1 LSDQFAQEIRAS
13 IDRWGMIAMKSV
25 RFLGVSALAI
35 AAIAAPYAAYAQ
47 TPAPQSAPEE
57 AAGDQIIVTGT
68 RIARPNVDSPVPI
81 TSVTATE
88 LLSRGSLSIGDTINQ
103 LPQFRSTF
111 SQANSTRFIGTAGI
125 NALDLRGLGTTRT
138 LVLVNGRRM
147 VTATPGVNRPDVNTI
162 PNDLLER
169 VDTVTGGNSAIYGS
183 DAVAGVV
190 NFVLK
195 DNFEGFR
202 LRGQGGVSSRK
213 DRGSYF
219 ISGTAG
225 KNFDEGRGNVAFAA
239 EYAFQDV
246 LFFTD
251 RDQQT
256 GAFSG
261 RSQFQLT
268 QNTGPQLN
276 PNGGPIR
283 TGSEPATGDGIA
295 DRTFLRNIRNNGI
308 SEGGLFTATCPTAA
322 ATGESAAAFAA
333 RRVVACSGLANVTSA
348 NALSQY
354 GTTFVF
360 QPDGSFIRN
369 PCIVDYRPFGS
380 GNCQGGLGSTLRL
393 TGMLEPQIERIALN
407 FLSRYEV
414 SEALEPFVQAQFVRV
429 RSLQEGQPTFF
440 NNTFQI
446 ANPFL
451 SAQARAAIQAASAPG
466 ATTFVAQRFNVDFG
480 GRGER
485 HKRDQFQVV
494 GGVRGTFN
502 DDWRYEATVNYAQ
515 LDTYYETAGNLNRA
529 KYANS
534 IDATTNAT
542 GQIVCRINADAVTT
556 NDDPACV
563 PVNLFGNGAPS
574 RAALNYFLYTSSRV
588 QKAKLYD
595 VTGYMAGDL
604 SQLFE
609 LPGGPIAFVI
619 GGQIRRETGSS
630 VYDSL
635 TSSTACGTTGCTFLN
650 VLPDFRPPDSIV
662 KEAFG
667 EISIP
672 LLKDLPFAHE
682 LTIDAAGRFS
692 NYNLGKTGT
701 VFAWNV
707 NGTYAPIRDLRI
719 RAGYA
724 RSIRA
729 PNQSELFGAAS
740 QTFLN
745 GLVDPCGQQNIN
757 NNPNRSRN
765 CSAAGVPTTQTFT
778 VGGVTSTEPF
788 SNRPQSGIAGTN
800 GNNPNLL
807 QESADSV
814 TVGMVF
820 QPQAVPG
827 LTLSVD
833 YYWIRIKNAI
843 NSLTPQTIID
853 LCYDSPAGI
862 NNPFCP
868 NVFRNANGTFA
879 GQSNVQHA
887 GTTVN
892 LTATGPSFIAGPF
905 NYAKNITTG
914 IDADLSYR
922 TNITDD
928 TRLVLRGI
936 ASKTYKRA
944 NYTDPLQ
951 PNFAIQQLF
960 VLGDPEWQGQ
970 YSVNLE
976 HKGLNVGYRFRY
988 IGKTVTAPNTLA
1000 SSFEQQNAFQGR
1012 PPLDPDGWPTVF
1024 YPSVA
1029 YNDLRIDYSI
1039 PKSGMKA
1046 YFGVDNV
1053 FDRLPPLD
1061 LLGVEAGSTYSTVGR
1076 FFYAGIEVK
1085 F

>member
-1 LSDQFAQEIRAS
+1 MKSFRFLSATALAGVAIVAPLVTFAQT
-13 IDRWGMIAMKSV
+13 
-25 RFLGVSALAI
+25 
-35 AAIAAPYAAYAQ
+35 AAPQAA
-47 TPAPQSAPEE
+47 EE
-57 AAGDQIIVTGT
+57 VTSDQIIVTGT
-68 RIARPNVDSPVPI
+68 RISRPNLDSPVPI
-81 TSVTATE
+81 TTVSATE
-88 LLSRGSLSIGDTINQ
+88 LLSRGSLSIGDTLNQ

-125 NALDLRGLGTTRT
+125 NALDLRGLGTSRT

-195 DNFEGFR
+195 DNYDGFR
-202 LRGQGGVSSRK
+202 VRGQGGISSRK

-251 RDQQT
+251 RDGQT

-268 QNTGPQLN
+268 QNTGAQLN
-276 PNGGPIR
+276 PAGGPLR
-283 TGSEPATGDGIA
+283 PLPEAATGDGVF

-308 SEGGLFTATCPTAA
+308 SDGGLFTAACPTVA
-322 ATGESAAAFAA
+322 ATGESAVAFTA
-333 RRVVACSGLANVTSA
+333 RRAITCSGLANVGSA
-348 NALSQY
+348 NPLSQY

-360 QPDGSFIRN
+360 QPDGTLIRN
-369 PCIVDYRPFGS
+369 PCITDFRPFGS

-393 TGMLEPQIERIALN
+393 TGMLEPRVERIALN
-407 FLSRYEV
+407 FLAKYEV
-414 SEALEPFVQAQFVRV
+414 TEALVPFVQGQFVRV
-429 RSLQEGQPTFF
+429 NSLQEGQPTFF

-446 ANPFL
+446 SNPFL
-451 SAQARAAIQAASAPG
+451 SAQARAALVAANAPG
-466 ATTFVAQRFNVDFG
+466 ATTFTAQRFNVDFG

-485 HKRDQFQVV
+485 HKRDQIQLI

-515 LDTYYETAGNLNRA
+515 LDTYYETAGNLVRTR
-529 KYANS
+529 YANA
-534 IDATTNAT
+534 IDATTNIG
-542 GQIVCRINADAVTT
+542 GQIVCRINADVVTT

-609 LPGGPIAFVI
+609 FPGGPIAFVI

-630 VYDSL
+630 IYDSL
-635 TSSTACGTTGCTFLN
+635 TSSTACGTAGCTFLN

-672 LLKDLPFAHE
+672 LLKEMPFVHE
-682 LTIDAAGRFS
+682 LTVDAAGRFS

-707 NGTYAPIRDLRI
+707 NGTYAPIKDLRI
-719 RAGYA
+719 RAGIA
-724 RSIRA
+724 RSVRA

-745 GLVDPCGQQNIN
+745 GLVDPCAQQNIN
-757 NNPNRSRN
+757 NNTNRVRN
-765 CSAAGVPTTQTFT
+765 CAAAGVPTTQTFT
-778 VGGVTSTEPF
+778 AGGVTTTEPF
-788 SNRPQSGIAGTN
+788 SNRPASGIAGNN
-800 GNNPNLL
+800 GNNPNLT
-807 QESADSV
+807 QESADSI
-814 TVGMVF
+814 TIGGIL
-820 QPQAVPG
+820 QPRFLPG
-827 LTLSVD
+827 FSLSVD

-843 NSLTPQTIID
+843 NTLGAQTIID
-853 LCYDSPAGI
+853 LCYDSPSGI

-879 GQSNVQHA
+879 GQSNITHA

-892 LTATGPSFIAGPF
+892 LTTAGPSFISGPF
-905 NYAKNITTG
+905 NYAKNVTSG

-922 TNITDD
+922 TNVTDD
-928 TRLVLRGI
+928 TRIVLRGI
-936 ASKTYKRA
+936 ASKTFKRE
-944 NYTDPLQ
+944 NFTDPLL
-951 PNFAIQQLF
+951 PNFAIQQLL
-960 VLGDPEWQGQ
+960 VLGDPQWQGQ
-970 YSVNLE
+970 YSVNVE

-988 IGKTVTAPNTLA
+988 IGKTVTPANTLA
-1000 SSFEQQNAFQGR
+1000 DPYGLQNTFQGR
-1012 PPLDPDGWPTVF
+1012 PASDPDYTPIAF
-1024 YPSVA
+1024 YPSTI
-1029 YNDLRIDYSI
+1029 YNDLRIDYSV
-1039 PKSGMKA
+1039 PNSGLKI
-1046 YFGVDNV
+1046 YGGVDNV
-1053 FDRLPPLD
+1053 FDRLPPFD
-1061 LLGVEAGSTYSTVGR
+1061 LLGTEGGSTYSTVGR
-1076 FFYAGIEVK
+1076 FMYVGVEVK